1 MKHFPLDK
9 NYASLLRSQGI
20 SIEELMK
27 RARLPLDMFQRENPC
42 VTSGEYYRFMKA
54 IEDIVP
60 DQTMP
65 ITLATA
71 ENIETISPPI
81 FGAYCSAN
89 AKECIRRIAQYK
101 ALAGAVV
108 FEVTENE
115 NEITVNI
122 KGEED
127 TPLPEIIIG
136 IEMVLLTNLI
146 RKATKEKIVPVK
158 LTVRKPF
165 QNPNYE
171 KFLENKAQI
180 TGESTITFSMK
191 DAEIPFITRNESMW
205 NFFEPE
211 LKKRLS
217 EMEIDDSF
225 SAKVRSALVELLPA
239 GKASIEDVA
248 NVLGMSK
255 RSLQRKLK
263 EEDTTFQKQL
273 NHTRELLA
281 KNYLQNTKLSSEDI
295 AYLLGYQDLNSFF
308 RAFSLWTGKTVT
320 EYKQTQENEQGYSV
334 L

>member
-1 MKHFPLDK
+1 MKYFPLDK
-9 NYASLLRSQGI
+9 NYAALLKAQGI
-20 SIEELMK
+20 SIDELLK
-27 RARLPLDMFQRENPC
+27 RAKLSLDMFQRETPC
-42 VTSGEYYRFMKA
+42 VTSKEYYRFMKA

-60 DQTMP
+60 DKTMP
-65 ITLATA
+65 IILATA

-81 FGAYCSAN
+81 FAAYCSAN
-89 AKECIRRIAQYK
+89 ARECIHRIAQYK
-101 ALAGAVV
+101 ALVGAVI

-115 NEITVNI
+115 KEIAVRI
-122 KGEED
+122 KGEECIE
-127 TPLPEIIIG
+127 LPEIIIG

-158 LTVRKPF
+158 VSIEKPF

-171 KFLENKAQI
+171 KFLEIKAQV
-180 TGESTITFSMK
+180 TGENKITFAGK

-225 SAKVRSALVELLPA
+225 SAKVRSILVEFLPA

-248 NVLGMSK
+248 NALGMSK

-263 EEDTTFQKQL
+263 EEETTFQKQL

-281 KNYLQNTKLSSEDI
+281 KNYIQNTRLSSEDI
-295 AYLLGYQDLNSFF
+295 AYLLGYQDINSFF
-308 RAFSLWTGKTVT
+308 RAFSIWTGKTVT
-320 EYKQTQENEQGYSV
+320 EYKRKF
-334 L
+334 